1 MATQFRNILLVED
14 NQDHAELTTTSLQT
28 FYRQNGEGAQIRGVT
43 TGEECLRVMTKDF
56 YDVIIIDYHLPSMN
70 GVELLKCIRKKGIK
84 TPVVMVTG
92 SGNENIAVDAIKKGA
107 SEYVVKRHGYLEHL
121 PLVIRNSI
129 DQFERRQEKERL
141 EEELKGYQIELEMSK
156 RLASIGEMASRIA
169 HDIRNPLSRIKMGA
183 DFLKKT
189 NNEQDGATSRVL
201 DGILDGVENLNRIAT
216 ELLKYAKPPAPI
228 FHVLDICRIL
238 DSSLNDLEDHIVSS
252 GVVVIKEYCQDRV
265 KLRVDGVK
273 IKEVFINIIKNALE
287 AVPMG
292 GILKIKTSWTE
303 RCGIRFLD
311 ITFEDTGHGISKKNM
326 EKIFAPFFTTKAT
339 GTGIGL
345 SVVKKIMEIHDGH
358 VDIKSRAGKGT
369 VVTIQL
375 RALEQKDI

>member
-92 SGNENIAVDAIKKGA
+92 SGNEYVAVDAIKKGA

-156 RLASIGEMASRIA
+156 RLASIG
-169 HDIRNPLSRIKMGA
+169 
-183 DFLKKT
+183 
-189 NNEQDGATSRVL
+189 
-201 DGILDGVENLNRIAT
+201 
-216 ELLKYAKPPAPI
+216 
-228 FHVLDICRIL
+228 
-238 DSSLNDLEDHIVSS
+238 
-252 GVVVIKEYCQDRV
+252 
-265 KLRVDGVK
+265 
-273 IKEVFINIIKNALE
+273 
-287 AVPMG
+287 
-292 GILKIKTSWTE
+292 
-303 RCGIRFLD
+303 
-311 ITFEDTGHGISKKNM
+311 
-326 EKIFAPFFTTKAT
+326 
-339 GTGIGL
+339 
-345 SVVKKIMEIHDGH
+345 
-358 VDIKSRAGKGT
+358 
-369 VVTIQL
+369 
-375 RALEQKDI
+375 